1 MARDPYRVTPCCR
14 HAGSIAFRNRF
25 PRLIAPM
32 DAINPCPDAISF
44 RALAALH
51 QHALVE
57 TDGASQ
63 EPLEHPALQE
73 LQGLLEQYG
82 QLSQRL
88 LAELNAQAPALKQQR
103 SARQLM
109 ALGAL
114 QAHLQMGLRALVASE
129 E

>member
-1 MARDPYRVTPCCR
+1 
-14 HAGSIAFRNRF
+14 
-25 PRLIAPM
+25 M

-44 RALAALH
+44 RALAAIH

-57 TDGASQ
+57 ADGASQ
-63 EPLEHPALQE
+63 EPLNGPALRE

-82 QLSQRL
+82 QLSQQL
-88 LAELNAQAPALKQQR
+88 LAALNAQAPALKQQR

-114 QAHLQMGLRALVASE
+114 QAHLHLGLRALTASE

>member
-1 MARDPYRVTPCCR
+1 
-14 HAGSIAFRNRF
+14 
-25 PRLIAPM
+25 M
-32 DAINPCPDAISF
+32 DAINPCPDSISF

-51 QHALVE
+51 QHAVVE
-57 TDGASQ
+57 SGEQ
-63 EPLEHPALQE
+63 PLNGPALQE

>member
-1 MARDPYRVTPCCR
+1 MQ
-14 HAGSIAFRNRF
+14 IK
-25 PRLIAPM
+25 
-32 DAINPCPDAISF
+32 
-44 RALAALH
+44 RALCFFL
-51 QHALVE
+51 LPS
-57 TDGASQ
+57 TSCSQ
-63 EPLEHPALQE
+63 

>member
-1 MARDPYRVTPCCR
+1 
-14 HAGSIAFRNRF
+14 
-25 PRLIAPM
+25 M

-44 RALAALH
+44 RTLAALH
-51 QHALVE
+51 LQAQVE
-57 TDGASQ
+57 ADGASQ
-63 EPLEHPALQE
+63 QLQD
-73 LQGLLEQYG
+73 LLDQYG

-88 LAELNAQAPALKQQR
+88 LAELNAQAPALKEQR

-114 QAHLQMGLRALVASE
+114 QAHLHMGLRALAASE

>member
-1 MARDPYRVTPCCR
+1 
-14 HAGSIAFRNRF
+14 
-25 PRLIAPM
+25 M

-57 TDGASQ
+57 SGQ
-63 EPLEHPALQE
+63 EQRNGPALQE

-88 LAELNAQAPALKQQR
+88 LAALNAQAPALKQQR

-114 QAHLQMGLRALVASE
+114 QAHLHMGLRALAASE
-129 E
+129 D

>member
-1 MARDPYRVTPCCR
+1 
-14 HAGSIAFRNRF
+14 
-25 PRLIAPM
+25 M

-44 RALAALH
+44 RTLAALH

-57 TDGASQ
+57 GDGVGQ
-63 EPLEHPALQE
+63 EPLNGPALQE

-88 LAELNAQAPALKQQR
+88 LADLNTHAPALKQQR

-114 QAHLQMGLRALVASE
+114 QAHLHMGLRALAASE
-129 E
+129 D

>member
-1 MARDPYRVTPCCR
+1 
-14 HAGSIAFRNRF
+14 
-25 PRLIAPM
+25 M

-44 RALAALH
+44 RALATLH

-57 TDGASQ
+57 ADGARQ
-63 EPLEHPALQE
+63 EQRNGPALQE

-88 LAELNAQAPALKQQR
+88 LAALNAQAPALKPQR

-114 QAHLQMGLRALVASE
+114 QAHLHMGLRALAASE
-129 E
+129 D

>member
-1 MARDPYRVTPCCR
+1 
-14 HAGSIAFRNRF
+14 
-25 PRLIAPM
+25 M

-44 RALAALH
+44 RTLAALH
-51 QHALVE
+51 QHAQVE
-57 TDGASQ
+57 ADGASQ
-63 EPLEHPALQE
+63 QLQD
-73 LQGLLEQYG
+73 LLDQYG

-88 LAELNAQAPALKQQR
+88 LAELNAQAPALKEQR

-114 QAHLQMGLRALVASE
+114 QAHLHMGLRALAASE